1 VRAYTPQY
9 FVIRFHNLDEKTAD
23 VIMDPT
29 WLKDY
34 HWNER
39 SLTTNQDK
47 KEMLERRKAWNGMEY
62 SREPKLDYKEGKI
75 TLRPLEIR
83 TFVVWH

>member
-1 VRAYTPQY
+1 
-9 FVIRFHNLDEKTAD
+9 
-23 VIMDPT
+23 
-29 WLKDY
+29 
-34 HWNER
+34 
-39 SLTTNQDK
+39 
-47 KEMLERRKAWNGMEY
+47 MLERRKAWNGMEY